1 MGIVFPRSRWNNW
14 NNCWNSTVQSRK
26 NPTGGEGVAGQEG
39 EQSIEWMDSHSLN
52 GERRCDSLFPLWYVY
67 SFYKDKFGFLR
78 LCFALDL
85 SQAAS
90 SRHVGNGSTNIS
102 TTGERWGGLKSLFL
116 FWHIDSS
123 RFHLLVFF
131 SLFLLIALF
140 DVSILLILFFLFSKE
155 Y

>member
-90 SRHVGNGSTNIS
+90 SRHVSSAVFAMAAPTLVPQGNAGGGVENSIS
-102 TTGERWGGLKSLFL
+102 VLTYWF
-116 FWHIDSS
+116 
-123 RFHLLVFF
+123 
-131 SLFLLIALF
+131 
-140 DVSILLILFFLFSKE
+140 
-155 Y
+155 